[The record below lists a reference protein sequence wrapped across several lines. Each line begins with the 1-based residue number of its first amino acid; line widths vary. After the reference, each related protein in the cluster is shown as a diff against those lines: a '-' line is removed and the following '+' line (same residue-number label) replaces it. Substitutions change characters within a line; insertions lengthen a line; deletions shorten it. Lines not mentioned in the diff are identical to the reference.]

1 MSPLLRC
8 ASLLSLLIILTPC
21 VLAALEALQQEDTLQ
36 AAAAFAL
43 DDACLPGNENS
54 EKGACDLSLR
64 QLRLAVHSQQLS
76 QHTQNERVGS
86 DDATSEIDEVEP
98 GVAAWKQ
105 CGGKDY
111 VGPTK
116 CHFPSV
122 YTCTLET
129 EYWSSCKPGS
139 VDAATHSEDHTSLP
153 VPVHRAGTESLPV
166 HLAAPTVT
174 HTLPLGHPSASKVYP
189 KHKGFTLWL
198 VEEFDKPLDL
208 DKDPIWTWS
217 DGGLKE
223 GQVRFVKEQI
233 KFQDGKMKIEV
244 RANHGHQQ
252 TCSNAQSED
261 VPHKPLVA
269 GEIRTRFNMFRYGR
283 YEVRMKAPSVQPHN
297 PNVDG
302 NFVSTMFVF
311 RDASFK
317 HWREIDVEVTGRAP
331 GAISTNILTAD
342 YQAKWKPSM
351 QETDYPISY
360 QHMNVRAEYHDY
372 AFEWLPGVIR
382 WYVDGKVVREKRNDR
397 LAVPDKSAK
406 IMMNLWIYH
415 DAKPFVP
422 FGGKHLDKDRFPM
435 HADYDWFR
443 FYKWDGDH
451 HYPPADMS
459 SKSLTGDDMY
469 LTSNNPC
476 DGIPQIGEVLKDG
489 KKLKPCKATCR

>member
-1 MSPLLRC
+1 MSPLPRC
-8 ASLLSLLIILTPC
+8 ASLLSLIILAPG
-21 VLAALEALQQEDTLQ
+21 VLAALEALRQEDTLP
-36 AAAAFAL
+36 AEAAFAL
-43 DDACLPGNENS
+43 DDACHAGNENS
-54 EKGACDLSLR
+54 ETGSCDLSLR
-64 QLRLAVHSQQLS
+64 QLRSVLAVDSQQL
-76 QHTQNERVGS
+76 
-86 DDATSEIDEVEP
+86 DE
-98 GVAAWKQ
+98 
-105 CGGKDY
+105 
-111 VGPTK
+111 PTK
-116 CHFPSV
+116 NM
-122 YTCTLET
+122 TLT
-129 EYWSSCKPGS
+129 GS
-139 VDAATHSEDHTSLP
+139 LGAA
-153 VPVHRAGTESLPV
+153 
-166 HLAAPTVT
+166 
-174 HTLPLGHPSASKVYP
+174 LPLGHPSASKVYP
-189 KHKGFTLWL
+189 KYPGFTLFL
-198 VEEFDKPLDL
+198 VEEFDAPLDL

-244 RANHGHQQ
+244 QTNHGSQQ
-252 TCSNAQSED
+252 SCSNAQSED

-269 GEIRTRFNMFRYGR
+269 GELRTRFNMFRYGR
-283 YEVRMKAPSVQPHN
+283 YEVRMKAPKVQPHN

-360 QHMNVRAEYHDY
+360 QHMNVRAEFHDY

-422 FGGKHLDKDRFPM
+422 FGGKHLHNDRFPM
-435 HADYDWFR
+435 QCEYDWFR

-459 SKSLTGDDMY
+459 SKSLTEDDMY

-476 DGIPQIGEVLKDG
+476 DGIPQIGEVLKNG
-489 KKLKPCKATCR
+489 QKLKPCKATCR

>member
-1 MSPLLRC
+1 MSPLQHC
-8 ASLLSLLIILTPC
+8 ASLISLFIIL
-21 VLAALEALQQEDTLQ
+21 VSGALAALEALRQEDTLP
-36 AAAAFAL
+36 AAAFAV
-43 DDACLPGNENS
+43 DDACHAGNENS
-54 EKGACDLSLR
+54 ETGSCDLSLR
-64 QLRLAVHSQQLS
+64 QLRSVLAVDSQQL
-76 QHTQNERVGS
+76 
-86 DDATSEIDEVEP
+86 DE
-98 GVAAWKQ
+98 
-105 CGGKDY
+105 
-111 VGPTK
+111 PTK
-116 CHFPSV
+116 NV
-122 YTCTLET
+122 TL
-129 EYWSSCKPGS
+129 KG
-139 VDAATHSEDHTSLP
+139 ALGA
-153 VPVHRAGTESLPV
+153 
-166 HLAAPTVT
+166 
-174 HTLPLGHPSASKVYP
+174 TLPLGHPSASQVYP
-189 KHKGFTLWL
+189 KHPGFTLFL
-198 VEEFDKPLDL
+198 VEEFDQALDL
-208 DKDPIWTWS
+208 EKDPIWTWS

-317 HWREIDVEVTGRAP
+317 HWHEIDVEVTGRAP

-360 QHMNVRAEYHDY
+360 QHMNVRAEFHDY
-372 AFEWLPGVIR
+372 AFEWLPGKIR
-382 WYVDGKVVREKRNDR
+382 WYVDGKMVREKRNDR

-435 HADYDWFR
+435 HAEYDWFR

-476 DGIPQIGEVLKDG
+476 DGIPQIGEVLKYG